1 MQGNEQHCFHC
12 GLDLPPQPWRLE
24 HAGQWRS
31 FCCAGCMTVAR
42 TILEGGLQDY
52 YQRREGYDA
61 APTAPDASGGASA
74 DDSRWAVYDDEQL
87 QQDFVTHQG
96 ELRGELRDGLRQA
109 SLILEGIHCSACI
122 WLNEQHVARL
132 RGVQSF
138 TVNHVTHRAQLRWD
152 PSQLRLSQV
161 LQAIAAIGYRA
172 LPFDPGRAEQS
183 RLRQRR
189 AMLWRLFVAGFSMMQ
204 VMMLS
209 LPVYLSD
216 GISAGVSAGASDGL
230 SDMTP
235 DIVQLMRIIGLMLT
249 LPVMLFSASPFL
261 RSAWRD
267 LRLRRVGMD
276 VPVSIGILVAFFAS
290 LWATLRAE
298 GDVWFDS
305 ISMFVFLLLAARW
318 LELLARERASRHVES
333 LATAQPDSAQ
343 LLAHWPQRT
352 APRRVLARS
361 LRPGAYVL
369 IAAGER
375 VPADGVVVQGEGS
388 QDEALL
394 SGESRPVSK
403 QPGSLVIAGALNLDQ
418 TLVVRVQ
425 QVGAD
430 SRLSCILRL
439 AERAAQQRPAV
450 VTLAD
455 RYASHLLG
463 AVLLLALASA
473 AAWLWI
479 DPAHPARALLAAVA
493 VLVVTCP
500 CALSLAAPMA
510 FAATTAALAARGVLI
525 TRSSAIETLAR
536 VTHLAMDKTGTLT
549 EGVLRL
555 QQVQCLRPSAAA
567 LTEQALLQRAASIGN
582 GSLHPVARA
591 LCDAAGSALLPVEGL
606 QEQSGQGVQAV
617 IAGRSYRLGR
627 LDWTLALSGATPPRP
642 SALQQTGDD
651 PSQAG
656 SLAALADDEGLLALF
671 HFSDPLRDG
680 AKPLLQSLQQQGI
693 ALSLLSGDHAAAVQA
708 VALELSLIDG
718 AAQIHHSLLPQDKQE
733 LVRQLQQRGAV
744 VAMLG
749 DGVNDVPVLAG
760 AQVSIA
766 VVPASSA
773 VNAVANNALAQS
785 AADIVLLGGDLPA
798 LDEAFTQARRCMR
811 VVRQNLIWSFGY
823 NLAAIPAAALGLVPP
838 WLAGA
843 GMAVSSVA
851 VVANAARLLPEWRPV
866 RRPERQP
873 ERRPEHRHG

>member
-42 TILEGGLQDY
+42 TILEGGLQAY

-74 DDSRWAVYDDEQL
+74 DDSGWAVYDDEQL

-96 ELRGELRDGLRQA
+96 KLRGELRGGLRQA

-216 GISAGVSAGASDGL
+216 GA

-343 LLAHWPQRT
+343 LLAQWPQRT
-352 APRRVLARS
+352 APQRVLARS

-418 TLVVRVQ
+418 TLVVQVQ

-617 IAGRSYRLGR
+617 IAGRTHRLGR
-627 LDWTLALSGATPPRP
+627 LDWALALSGVTPPRP
-642 SALQQTGDD
+642 SALHQTADD
-651 PSQAG
+651 PGQAG
-656 SLAALADDEGLLALF
+656 SLAALTDDEGLLALF
-671 HFSDPLRDG
+671 HFSDPLRAG

-708 VALELSLIDG
+708 VALELGLVDG
-718 AAQIHHSLLPQDKQE
+718 AAPIHHSLLPQDKQE

-785 AADIVLLGGDLPA
+785 AADVVLLGGDLPA

-851 VVANAARLLPEWRPV
+851 VVANAARLLPARRPERRPV
-866 RRPERQP
+866 WQPERQP
-873 ERRPEHRHG
+873 EHRHG

>member
-1 MQGNEQHCFHC
+1 
-12 GLDLPPQPWRLE
+12 
-24 HAGQWRS
+24 
-31 FCCAGCMTVAR
+31 MTVAR

-61 APTAPDASGGASA
+61 APTAPDASGGVSA

-87 QQDFVTHQG
+87 QQDFVTHQ
-96 ELRGELRDGLRQA
+96 GELRDGLRQA

-216 GISAGVSAGASDGL
+216 AA

-418 TLVVRVQ
+418 TLVVQVQ

-627 LDWTLALSGATPPRP
+627 LEWALALSGATLPQPPV
-642 SALQQTGDD
+642 LQQTGDD

-708 VALELSLIDG
+708 VALELGLVDG

-766 VVPASSA
+766 VVPASAA

-851 VVANAARLLPEWRPV
+851 VVANAARLLPA
-866 RRPERQP
+866 RRPERRPVRQ
-873 ERRPEHRHG
+873 PEHRHG

>member
-1 MQGNEQHCFHC
+1 M
-12 GLDLPPQPWRLE
+12 
-24 HAGQWRS
+24 A
-31 FCCAGCMTVAR
+31 VAR
-42 TILEGGLQDY
+42 TILEGGLHDY
-52 YQRREGYDA
+52 YQRRDGPDA
-61 APTAPDASGGASA
+61 AATAAGALDGTSA
-74 DDSRWAVYDDEQL
+74 DDSRWMVYDEEQL

-96 ELRGELRDGLRQA
+96 ALRQA

-132 RGVQSF
+132 PGVQSF

-152 PSQLRLSQV
+152 PAQLQLSQV
-161 LQAIAAIGYRA
+161 LRAIAAIGYRA

-216 GISAGVSAGASDGL
+216 AASDGVFDAP

-235 DIVQLMRIIGLMLT
+235 DIVQLMRVIGLMLT

-261 RSAWRD
+261 LSAWRD
-267 LRLRRVGMD
+267 LRLRRIGMD
-276 VPVSIGILVAFFAS
+276 VPVSVGILVAFLAS

-318 LELLARERASRHVES
+318 LELLARERASRYVES
-333 LATAQPDSAQ
+333 LATAQPDYAQ
-343 LLAHWPQRT
+343 LLAQWPQRT
-352 APRRVLARS
+352 VPQRVLARS
-361 LRPGAYVL
+361 LRPGAHVL
-369 IAAGER
+369 IAPGER

-394 SGESRPVSK
+394 SGESRPVMK
-403 QPGSLVIAGALNLDQ
+403 RPDSLVIAGALNLDQ

-463 AVLLLALASA
+463 AVLLLALMSA
-473 AAWLWI
+473 VAWLWI
-479 DPAHPARALLAAVA
+479 DPTQPARAVFAAVA

-525 TRSSAIETLAR
+525 TGASAAGTSAVETSAIETLAR

-555 QQVQCLRPSAAA
+555 QQVQRFGSRTAIG
-567 LTEQALLQRAASIGN
+567 TEQDLLQLAASIGN

-591 LCDAAGSALLPVEGL
+591 LCGATDATLLPVEGL

-617 IAGRSYRLGR
+617 IAGRTYRLGR
-627 LDWTLALSGATPPRP
+627 LHWALALSGAAP
-642 SALQQTGDD
+642 SESAGLRKDGDV
-651 PSQAG
+651 PARAG
-656 SLAALADDEGLLALF
+656 SMAALADEDGLLGLF
-671 HFSDPLRDG
+671 HFSDPLRPG
-680 AKPLLQSLQQQGI
+680 AQRLLQSLQQQGI
-693 ALSLLSGDHAAAVQA
+693 GLSLLSGDHAPAVQA
-708 VALELSLIDG
+708 VARQLGMADG
-718 AAQIHHSLLPQDKQE
+718 AAQIHHSLLPQDKQA
-733 LVRQLQQRGAV
+733 LVRQLQQRGEV

-766 VVPASSA
+766 VAAAASAGHA
-773 VNAVANNALAQS
+773 VLHNSLAQS
-785 AADIVLLGGDLPA
+785 AADIVLLDADLDA
-798 LDEAFTQARRCMR
+798 LGQAFDQARRCMR
-811 VVRQNLIWSFGY
+811 VVRQNLVWSFGY

-843 GMAVSSVA
+843 GMALSSVA
-851 VVANAARLLPEWRPV
+851 VVANAARLLP
-866 RRPERQP
+866 RR
-873 ERRPEHRHG
+873 RHG

>member
-31 FCCAGCMTVAR
+31 FCCAGCSTVAR
-42 TILEGGLQDY
+42 TILEGGLHDY
-52 YQRREGYDA
+52 YQRREGHDA
-61 APTAPDASGGASA
+61 AASAASAADVTSA
-74 DDSRWAVYDDEQL
+74 DDSRWTVYDEEQL

-96 ELRGELRDGLRQA
+96 ALRQA

-172 LPFDPGRAEQS
+172 LPFDPGHAEQS

-189 AMLWRLFVAGFSMMQ
+189 VMLWRLFVAGFSMMQ

-209 LPVYLSD
+209 LPVYLSE
-216 GISAGVSAGASDGL
+216 GISAGASAGAPDGL

-267 LRLRRVGMD
+267 LRLLRVGMD

-343 LLAHWPQRT
+343 LLTQWPQRT
-352 APRRVLARS
+352 APQRVLARS

-403 QPGSLVIAGALNLDQ
+403 RPGSLVIAGALNLDQ
-418 TLVVRVQ
+418 TLVVQVQ

-555 QQVQCLRPSAAA
+555 RQVQCLRPSAAA
-567 LTEQALLQRAASIGN
+567 LTEQALLQRAASLGN

-591 LCDAAGSALLPVEGL
+591 LCDAVEAALCDAADAALLPVEGL

-617 IAGRSYRLGR
+617 IAGRPYRLGR
-627 LDWTLALSGATPPRP
+627 PAWALALSVATPPQP
-642 SALQQTGDD
+642 PAVQQIGDD
-651 PSQAG
+651 PNRAG
-656 SLAALADDEGLLALF
+656 SMAALADDEGLLALF
-671 HFSDPLRDG
+671 HFSDPLRAG

-693 ALSLLSGDHAAAVQA
+693 TLSLLSGDHAAAVQA
-708 VALELSLIDG
+708 VALELGLVDG
-718 AAQIHHSLLPQDKQE
+718 AAQIHHGLLPQDKQE

-766 VVPASSA
+766 VVPASAA

-798 LDEAFTQARRCMR
+798 LEEAFTQARRCMR

-851 VVANAARLLPEWRPV
+851 VVANAARLLPEWRPE
-866 RRPERQP
+866 RRP